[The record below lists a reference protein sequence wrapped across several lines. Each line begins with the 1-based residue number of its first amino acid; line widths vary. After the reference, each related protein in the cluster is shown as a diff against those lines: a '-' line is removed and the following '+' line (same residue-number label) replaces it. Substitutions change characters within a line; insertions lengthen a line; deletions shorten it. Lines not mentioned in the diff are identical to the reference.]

1 MPWIA
6 VGTCLALTSCR
17 EEIDEGPTEAEILA
31 ELKAEKLKE
40 AGEREQARKASVEKL
55 METMRREQLAVVS
68 REQAE
73 ASVPALEEG
82 RQAEGPAPLN
92 SAKPTS
98 GSERSKAAE
107 LAYARAN
114 DLADRRDQ
122 LKKMRGTIINL
133 KAKRQAMEEHISDHS
148 VKLKEAELAAEIA
161 RHGDP
166 ASRIRLAGS
175 DTRKTAAADA
185 VVSKIKAQIRKL
197 QQSCDGFSD
206 AIAEQKAAI
215 NSL

>member
-1 MPWIA
+1 M
-6 VGTCLALTSCR
+6 
-17 EEIDEGPTEAEILA
+17 A
-31 ELKAEKLKE
+31 ELNAEKLKE
-40 AGEREQARKASVEKL
+40 AGEREREREQERKASVEKL

-82 RQAEGPAPLN
+82 RQAEGPAPLK

-148 VKLKEAELAAEIA
+148 VKLKEAELAAEIVC
-161 RHGDP
+161 HGDP
-166 ASRIRLAGS
+166 ASRIRLARS

-185 VVSKIKAQIRKL
+185 VVSKIKAQISKL